1 MSRQFP
7 EITENAWAGVVAFMN
22 GELARRYNTIFFRTR
37 AFARIRVVRR
47 MRIWARR
54 AMKRVWANTVDRIVT
69 ALAADTRLIA
79 YARPYTLAKRLR
91 HSGGTRGMTYRDS
104 YHDVQYRVREQI

>member
-1 MSRQFP
+1 MSRQLP
-7 EITENAWAGVVAFMN
+7 EITQNAWAGVVDFMIS
-22 GELARRYNTIFFRTR
+22 GSGFFGTNV
-37 AFARIRVVRR
+37 FARIRVVRR

-91 HSGGTRGMTYRDS
+91 HSGGTRVMMYRD
-104 YHDVQYRVREQI
+104 